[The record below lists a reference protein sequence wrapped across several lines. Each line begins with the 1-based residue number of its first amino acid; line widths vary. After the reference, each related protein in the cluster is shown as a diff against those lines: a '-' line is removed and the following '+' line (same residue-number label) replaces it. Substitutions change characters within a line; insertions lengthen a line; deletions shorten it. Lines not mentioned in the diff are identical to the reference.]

1 MDKTIP
7 NISKNQLRDIFVFAA
22 MLLVLLTSC
31 PIKNGLLSL
40 AGIPVNTEQGLA
52 KKTNLISGY
61 GVEKCFYSETA
72 DTIISQEISINA
84 NDLLPAL
91 LLAATFL
98 FLLGYIF
105 CKEQSHPLYG
115 NLKITGT
122 LPIFLQY
129 RKLIL

>member
-1 MDKTIP
+1 MDGTIP
-7 NISKNQLRDIFVFAA
+7 NISKNKLRDFFVFAA

-40 AGIPVNTEQGLA
+40 ADIPINTEQGSS
-52 KKTNLISGY
+52 KKSTLFSGY
-61 GVEKCFYSETA
+61 GVEKCFYSETS
-72 DTIISQEISINA
+72 DTIISQEISINT

-91 LLAATFL
+91 LLAAAFL
-98 FLLGYIF
+98 FLLGYISYN
-105 CKEQSHPLYG
+105 QPSHPLYG

>member
-1 MDKTIP
+1 MNKAAK
-7 NISKNQLRDIFVFAA
+7 NISKNKLRDFFVFAA

-40 AGIPVNTEQGLA
+40 ADIPVNTEQGSA

-72 DTIISQEISINA
+72 DTIISQEISISA

-91 LLAATFL
+91 LLTATFL

-115 NLKITGT
+115 NLKIYGT

>member
-1 MDKTIP
+1 M
-7 NISKNQLRDIFVFAA
+7 RDFFVYAA
-22 MLLVLLTSC
+22 MFLVLFTSC

-40 AGIPVNTEQGLA
+40 ADIPINTEQGSA
-52 KKTNLISGY
+52 KKSALFSGY
-61 GVEKCFYSETA
+61 GVEKCFYSETSE
-72 DTIISQEISINA
+72 TIVSQEISINA
-84 NDLLPAL
+84 NDLLPVL

-98 FLLGYIF
+98 FLLGYISYN
-105 CKEQSHPLYG
+105 QPSHPLYG

>member
-1 MDKTIP
+1 MNKTIP
-7 NISKNQLRDIFVFAA
+7 NISKNKLRDIFVFAA

-31 PIKNGLLSL
+31 PIKNGLLSF
-40 AGIPVNTEQGLA
+40 AGIPLNTEQGSA
-52 KKTNLISGY
+52 KKNRLISEY

-72 DTIISQEISINA
+72 DPIISQEISISA
-84 NDLLPAL
+84 NDLFPVLQ
-91 LLAATFL
+91 LAATFL

-115 NLKITGT
+115 NLKIYGT